1 MLLQYLF
8 SFLNKCLLCREIH
21 VLCAAW
27 SKPGEIHVL
36 CAAWSKPGEIH
47 VLCAAWSKP
56 VALNSNIYWGSDYRV
71 HFEAEIL
78 DIDTILGV
86 GFKSVYLF

>member
-8 SFLNKCLLCREIH
+8 SFLNKCLLCR
-21 VLCAAW
+21 
-27 SKPGEIHVL
+27 EIHVL